1 MNRIRKQF
9 GREVEALCPVLHE
22 TYARVGAFQTN
33 RTPRNE
39 ERLLAQLDEVA
50 PLLEFFRPWVPG
62 PKQAYFMALAEE
74 LLDISDRIIA
84 LDVAVGAL
92 HIDFPMERAYMHRES
107 RRLREV
113 LEMCRVSDDDLAT
126 DPLAGRSDAL
136 LTGIPASPG
145 VALGT
150 AAIASKTS
158 DYRNLQRGSILVTT
172 MPRPEFV
179 EHLQAVKGIVTDTG
193 GRLCHAAIVAR
204 ELRVPCVVGTERATR
219 RIKPGWQIS
228 VNGTTGEVRRTD
240 R

>member
-1 MNRIRKQF
+1 M
-9 GREVEALCPVLHE
+9 
-22 TYARVGAFQTN
+22 
-33 RTPRNE
+33 
-39 ERLLAQLDEVA
+39 
-50 PLLEFFRPWVPG
+50 
-62 PKQAYFMALAEE
+62 
-74 LLDISDRIIA
+74 
-84 LDVAVGAL
+84 
-92 HIDFPMERAYMHRES
+92 
-107 RRLREV
+107 
-113 LEMCRVSDDDLAT
+113 
-126 DPLAGRSDAL
+126 
-136 LTGIPASPG
+136 
-145 VALGT
+145 GT